1 MPLRGIPE
9 GLVAL
14 TIPRRTG
21 DELRVPRDR
30 RQRLKPTRVDLAAAH
45 AAPAGSAE
53 VAPADRHWL
62 LGAERRAWPT
72 VASRF
77 GAEAWDTACAL
88 VRAGLVEIRCHVAGA
103 DLGDPVALLLTEQ
116 GLAER
121 DARRSAR
128 AETAEQLKARAAA
141 AATAIDG
148 LDSELADA
156 LRRARG
162 TDARLPVLV
171 FAAED
176 LKAGRVHDGPRAFSQ
191 AHFGHTK
198 QRDDAP
204 SVLSAAGAAPQTL
217 AALGLERSPYLGL
230 GGAIQL
236 GATDL
241 SRLRGPVLFRAND
254 SALRK
259 AGTHGAVHALVVVEN
274 LQAAENVCDT
284 RTDVAVVYTA
294 GQPSDAA
301 LDVIAALAATTGRV
315 LVVPDA
321 DLGGVRIA
329 ERILKALPQD
339 ARVQL
344 LDVGDQPHEPRE
356 PFAAPTVTALEACSE
371 GLAAQLAKTVL
382 ARGYP
387 VEQEA
392 ATRAAVARALAE
404 QPLH

>member
-1 MPLRGIPE
+1 MPLRGVPE

-14 TIPRRTG
+14 TVPRRAG

-30 RQRLKPTRVDLAAAH
+30 RQRLKPTRVDLAPADAATPGRSEI
-45 AAPAGSAE
+45 AM
-53 VAPADRHWL
+53 ADRHWL

-77 GAEAWDTACAL
+77 GADAWNTACDLA
-88 VRAGLVEIRCHVAGA
+88 RAGLVEIRCHVAGSA
-103 DLGDPVALLLTEQ
+103 LGDPVGLLLTEQ
-116 GLAER
+116 GLADR
-121 DARRSAR
+121 HARRSSR
-128 AETAEQLKARAAA
+128 AETVEELKARAVAA
-141 AATAIDG
+141 AGAVDG
-148 LDSELADA
+148 LDPGLADA

-176 LKAGRVHDGPRAFSQ
+176 LAGGRVHDGPRAFSQ

-204 SVLSAAGAAPQTL
+204 AVLRAVGAAPRTL

-236 GATDL
+236 GGIDL

-259 AGTHGAVHALVVVEN
+259 ARTDAGAHALVVIEN

-284 RTDVAVVYTA
+284 RTDVAVVYSA

-301 LDVIAALAATTGRV
+301 LGIITGLAATTFRV
-315 LVVPDA
+315 LIVPDA

-329 ERILKALPQD
+329 ARILTALPSD

-344 LDVGDQPHEPRE
+344 IDVGEQPHEPRE
-356 PFAAPTVTALEACSE
+356 SFAAPTVTALEAGTY
-371 GLAAQLAKTVL
+371 GLAAHLAKAVL

-392 ATRAAVARALAE
+392 VIRAAVARALEE
-404 QPLH
+404 QALP